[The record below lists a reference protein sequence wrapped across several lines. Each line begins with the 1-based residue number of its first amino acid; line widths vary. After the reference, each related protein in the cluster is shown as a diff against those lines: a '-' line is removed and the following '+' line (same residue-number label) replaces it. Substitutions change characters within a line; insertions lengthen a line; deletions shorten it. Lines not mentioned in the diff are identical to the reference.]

1 MSFKSKPELLDSSQN
16 KNKEQLTKKFLLNTE
31 KPVTLQNIDEDE
43 EETYKTWKDVSIPKK
58 VIVFSFRVPKKD
70 MQQLK
75 YISDR
80 TGLSVNAL
88 CLLAIQANNRKV
100 LKEFDES

>member
-1 MSFKSKPELLDSSQN
+1 MSFKNKTELFDSSHN
-16 KNKEQLTKKFLLNTE
+16 KKREQLTTNCLFNTE
-31 KPVTLQNIDEDE
+31 SSEALQNIHEDE
-43 EETYKTWKDVSIPKK
+43 EEPYKTWKDVNISKK

-80 TGLSVNAL
+80 TGLSVNAI

-100 LKEFDES
+100 LKEFEDY